1 MAPATT
7 KRKAIVWVAALLLA
21 AAALCCGW
29 LLLRDKPAGG
39 GLSYRPEKDAV
50 DWNQS
55 VGGRETKEGIQIP
68 GYGSLTFPADS
79 RKAPLVLPN
88 PAENTCSFVYKL
100 YLQGES
106 APIYTSGA
114 ILPGKAVTEITLD
127 RELHAG
133 SYHLT
138 IQVLTFDLE
147 SGAPQNGAEIQ
158 TALQVI

>member
-7 KRKAIVWVAALLLA
+7 KRKAIIWGLALLLA
-21 AAALCCGW
+21 AARCCGW
-29 LLLRDKPAGG
+29 LLLRDQPAAG

-55 VGGRETKEGIQIP
+55 IGGEAKDGIQIP
-68 GYGSLTFPADS
+68 GYGALTFPADS
-79 RKAPLVLPN
+79 KKAPLVLPN

-100 YLQGES
+100 YLEGES
-106 APIYTSGA
+106 VPIYTSGA
-114 ILPGKAVTEITLD
+114 ILPGKAVTEIALERGLPDGT
-127 RELHAG
+127 
-133 SYHLT
+133 YHLT

-158 TALQVI
+158 TVLQVI